1 MKFQSLTSAQR
12 VGLISLIIA
21 ILAMFALL
29 YVKSRN
35 ELVSM
40 PADNFRVLVVDT
52 TQIQQPV
59 KKENKTSH
67 KKKNKSEKSKKAN
80 GKAKAPA
87 RDMLD
92 DRIPTK

>member
-1 MKFQSLTSAQR
+1 MRFQSLTSAQR
-12 VGLISLIIA
+12 IGLISLIIA

-40 PADNFRVLVVDT
+40 PADNFKVLVVDT

-59 KKENKTSH
+59 KKENKTSYE
-67 KKKNKSEKSKKAN
+67 KRQKSGKSKRK
-80 GKAKAPA
+80 GKPKAPA
-87 RDMLD
+87 RNMLD
-92 DRIPTK
+92 DQIPTK

>member
-40 PADNFRVLVVDT
+40 PADNFRALVVDT

-67 KKKNKSEKSKKAN
+67 KKNKSEKSKKAN